1 VADPERGSVC
11 VPLRKPIGALLTD
24 RRTGVRLPVTIV
36 ALAADT
42 LRFIT
47 DRSLPP
53 GSTWTIIVRRLPP
66 LSLSATL
73 RSTRA
78 YERDTFAC
86 EAVLGPLREP
96 ERSRFDALVPRE
108 PAAEWV

>member
-1 VADPERGSVC
+1 MADLEGASLC

-24 RRTGVRLPVTIV
+24 RTGVRLPVTIV
-36 ALAADT
+36 ALASDT

-47 DRSLPP
+47 DRSLLP

-73 RSTRA
+73 RSTCA

-96 ERSRFDALVPRE
+96 ERSRFDALVPPE
-108 PAAEWV
+108 PAAERV